1 MPPLMVSYLLPQAAA
16 GSHSGVT
23 GCCTAVDVRRLGLV
37 RRLCTWARLPSAE
50 EQLEMPLLLVL
61 VVLLS

>member
-1 MPPLMVSYLLPQAAA
+1 MSQAVALQWMSE
-16 GSHSGVT
+16 G
-23 GCCTAVDVRRLGLV
+23 LGWCGG
-37 RRLCTWARLPSAE
+37 LCTWARLPSAE